1 MEPDPLREIRY
12 SCSPFPMTIAEYNT
26 EFARCQRRMV
36 WRMVY
41 SIGIIFVALALANG
55 VRYLDD
61 DFANLLAPIIIF
73 AVGVPIMLIGFYHV
87 DRTYR
92 KFPEMI
98 CPHCDGNLSRAKSVI
113 IATGNCPSCGR
124 RVLADGAIGT

>member
-1 MEPDPLREIRY
+1 MNVAD
-12 SCSPFPMTIAEYNT
+12 YNA

-41 SIGIIFVALALANG
+41 SIAIIFVALALANG
-55 VRYLDD
+55 VRYLGGDLAD
-61 DFANLLAPIIIF
+61 ILAPIIIF
-73 AVGVPIMLIGFYHV
+73 AVGFPIMLLGFYHV

-92 KFPEMI
+92 KFPALM
-98 CPHCDGNLSRAKSVI
+98 CPHCDGNLSRARSVI

-124 RVLADGAIGT
+124 RVLDDAVIGT